1 MPQMQI
7 FIKVSF
13 AWISDLILLLN
24 IAVIFPCA
32 NRYDEVMTESLN
44 QQQQKK
50 PENNFSV
57 CSLFSYVQEVRLT
70 VRLSI
75 KNQSVLR
82 VNNLSDK

>member
-1 MPQMQI
+1 
-7 FIKVSF
+7 
-13 AWISDLILLLN
+13 
-24 IAVIFPCA
+24 
-32 NRYDEVMTESLN
+32 MTESLN